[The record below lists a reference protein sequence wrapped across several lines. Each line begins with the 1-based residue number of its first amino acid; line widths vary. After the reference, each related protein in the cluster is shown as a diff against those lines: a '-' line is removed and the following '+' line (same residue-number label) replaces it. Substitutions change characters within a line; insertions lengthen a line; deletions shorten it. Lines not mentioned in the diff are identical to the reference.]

1 MDAIEMLISDHQRVR
16 KLFEAFE
23 NGDHGSAPSYGSTGR
38 ETATDRPEVAQLCA
52 ELEAH
57 AVVEER
63 ERVFY
68 PAVRAL
74 NDDALN
80 RQVLGAIEEHA
91 TVQEAV
97 ASLRAMNGAF
107 TDIAARIRRLG
118 RDVDHHVTAEE
129 DELLPR
135 VAELMP
141 ASRREA
147 LARQMQELKESGS
160 ELVSEATQ
168 PAAG

>member
-1 MDAIEMLISDHQRVR
+1 M
-16 KLFEAFE
+16 
-23 NGDHGSAPSYGSTGR
+23 
-38 ETATDRPEVAQLCA
+38 AQLCE

-57 AVVEER
+57 ALVE

-80 RQVLGAIEEHA
+80 RQVSDALEDHT
-91 TVQEAV
+91 TVNEAV
-97 ASLRAMNGAF
+97 ASLRAMSGAF
-107 TDIAARIRRLG
+107 TDIAARIKRLG
-118 RDVDHHVTAEE
+118 RDVDRHATAEE
-129 DELLPR
+129 DEMLPR

-141 ASRREA
+141 ASGREA
-147 LARQMQELKESGS
+147 LARQMKELKDSGS

>member
-23 NGDHGSAPSYGSTGR
+23 NGDHRSAPSYGSTGR

-57 AVVEER
+57 ALVE

-80 RQVLGAIEEHA
+80 RQVSGAIEEHA
-91 TVQEAV
+91 TVKDAV

-107 TDIAARIRRLG
+107 TDIAARIKRLG
-118 RDVDHHVTAEE
+118 RDVDRHVTAEE
-129 DELLPR
+129 DEMLPR

-147 LARQMQELKESGS
+147 LARQMEELKESGS

>member
-1 MDAIEMLISDHQRVR
+1 GQACRQPIVVNEELGVLVRRATQRGSDSPNVSGTRLAQPSSRTTGQSSDVEANMDAIEMLVSDHQRVR

-23 NGDHGSAPSYGSTGR
+23 NSDPGSAPSYGSTGR

-57 AVVEER
+57 ALVE

-80 RQVLGAIEEHA
+80 RQVSDALEEHV
-91 TVQEAV
+91 TVNEAV
-97 ASLRAMNGAF
+97 ASLRAMSGAF
-107 TDIAARIRRLG
+107 TDMAAR
-118 RDVDHHVTAEE
+118 
-129 DELLPR
+129 
-135 VAELMP
+135 
-141 ASRREA
+141 
-147 LARQMQELKESGS
+147 
-160 ELVSEATQ
+160 
-168 PAAG
+168 